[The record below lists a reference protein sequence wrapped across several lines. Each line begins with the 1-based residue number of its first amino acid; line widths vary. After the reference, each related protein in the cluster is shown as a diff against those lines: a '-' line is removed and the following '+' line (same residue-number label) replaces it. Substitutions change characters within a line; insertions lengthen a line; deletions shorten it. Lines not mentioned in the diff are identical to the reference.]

1 MPTNRR
7 NIEIQLMRKFI
18 KNLHSLDIV
27 CNSNILSDFGS
38 EFNKLFGLDELPDR
52 GTLSEMSRKPDFEYI
67 KLSSRNVDFQNAD
80 WRLNDGI
87 EYPSG
92 KSMALTEVEVK
103 HLFQMYGVL
112 YPNIA
117 ISAESVCISYR
128 SVRQVSI
135 YGSILGTK
143 HGRSYRSA
151 MILAHWSD
159 GDCKIAGC
167 NSVDLTPRP
176 GQIEKLLLHNLFVD
190 GKMCLHLIAKVIWF
204 TELDE
209 SLKNM
214 YGKPVEVWRSDSFE
228 REGPAVFIP
237 VQRIKS
243 KFVYAYKT
251 IKSKKVIIVCPRDRY
266 LV

>member
-1 MPTNRR
+1 
-7 NIEIQLMRKFI
+7 
-18 KNLHSLDIV
+18 
-27 CNSNILSDFGS
+27 
-38 EFNKLFGLDELPDR
+38 
-52 GTLSEMSRKPDFEYI
+52 
-67 KLSSRNVDFQNAD
+67 
-80 WRLNDGI
+80 
-87 EYPSG
+87 
-92 KSMALTEVEVK
+92 
-103 HLFQMYGVL
+103 
-112 YPNIA
+112 
-117 ISAESVCISYR
+117 
-128 SVRQVSI
+128 
-135 YGSILGTK
+135 
-143 HGRSYRSA
+143 

-167 NSVDLTPRP
+167 NAVDLTPRP
-176 GQIEKLLLHNLFVD
+176 GQIENLFY
-190 GKMCLHLIAKVIWF
+190 LF

-266 LV
+266 IV

>member
-1 MPTNRR
+1 
-7 NIEIQLMRKFI
+7 
-18 KNLHSLDIV
+18 
-27 CNSNILSDFGS
+27 
-38 EFNKLFGLDELPDR
+38 
-52 GTLSEMSRKPDFEYI
+52 
-67 KLSSRNVDFQNAD
+67 
-80 WRLNDGI
+80 
-87 EYPSG
+87 
-92 KSMALTEVEVK
+92 
-103 HLFQMYGVL
+103 
-112 YPNIA
+112 
-117 ISAESVCISYR
+117 
-128 SVRQVSI
+128 
-135 YGSILGTK
+135 
-143 HGRSYRSA
+143 

-167 NSVDLTPRP
+167 NAVDLTPRP
-176 GQIEKLLLHNLFVD
+176 
-190 GKMCLHLIAKVIWF
+190 
-204 TELDE
+204 ELDE

>member
-1 MPTNRR
+1 
-7 NIEIQLMRKFI
+7 
-18 KNLHSLDIV
+18 
-27 CNSNILSDFGS
+27 
-38 EFNKLFGLDELPDR
+38 
-52 GTLSEMSRKPDFEYI
+52 
-67 KLSSRNVDFQNAD
+67 
-80 WRLNDGI
+80 
-87 EYPSG
+87 
-92 KSMALTEVEVK
+92 
-103 HLFQMYGVL
+103 
-112 YPNIA
+112 
-117 ISAESVCISYR
+117 
-128 SVRQVSI
+128 
-135 YGSILGTK
+135 
-143 HGRSYRSA
+143 

-167 NSVDLTPRP
+167 NAVDLTPRP
-176 GQIEKLLLHNLFVD
+176 GQIEKLLLHNLFLD